1 MNCFPD
7 GTSIDSWFNEN
18 PQIELSNLGKQFF
31 VTDYQILDDGKE
43 HTKEFQNLIDN
54 LHSLGG
60 GVIVV
65 PKGTYITG
73 ALFFKQGV
81 NLFLEEGAT
90 ILGSEDLSLY
100 PNRKTRIEGQTR
112 IYTPALINADNV
124 DGFVIAGKG
133 VIDGNGYHWW
143 KEFWDAYKEDNNCSN
158 LLNGRPRLIYISNS
172 KNCVIHGLKL
182 QNSAFWTSHIYKSHH
197 IKLID
202 CSFCSPIEP
211 LPAPSTDAIDIDAC
225 HDVLIKNCYME
236 VNDDAIALKGGKGV
250 YADMDDDNGPNE
262 RVIIEGCKYG
272 FCHSALTCGSESI
285 HNKNIILRNAKL
297 NGTWQLTHFKLRP
310 DTPSHYEY
318 ISIENI
324 VGTITGSF
332 INLNP
337 WAQYSVPVDR
347 KDMPI
352 SKVEHISYKNC
363 HLEAGIFFNV
373 LKSDKYILDDF
384 SFSNIKVIT
393 KDKGT
398 NLDKVVEFY
407 KLDEVDIISKETAK
421 IKSKK

>member
-18 PQIELSNLGKQFF
+18 PQIELSNLGEQFF

-43 HTKEFQNLIDN
+43 HTKEFQDLIDKVFT
-54 LHSLGG
+54 LGG

-65 PKGTYITG
+65 PKGTFISG

-81 NLFLEEGAT
+81 NLYLEKGAV
-90 ILGSEDLSLY
+90 ILGSEDLFLY
-100 PNRKTRIEGQTR
+100 PSRETRIEGQTR
-112 IYTPALINADNV
+112 VYTPALINADNV

-172 KNCVIHGLKL
+172 KNCVIRGLKM

-197 IKLID
+197 IKFFD
-202 CSFCSPIEP
+202 CSFYSPKEP
-211 LPAPSTDAIDIDAC
+211 IPSPSGDAIDIDAC
-225 HDVLIKNCYME
+225 HDILIKNCYME

-250 YADMDDDNGPNE
+250 YADLDPNNGPNE
-262 RVIIEGCKYG
+262 RIIIEDNEFG
-272 FCHSALTCGSESI
+272 FCHSVLTCGSESI
-285 HNKNIILRNAKL
+285 HNRNIIVIDNKI
-297 NGTWQLTHFKLRP
+297 NGAWQLTHFKLRP
-310 DTPSHYEY
+310 DTPSLYEY

-324 VGTITGSF
+324 NGTLTGSF

-337 WAQYSVPVDR
+337 WTQYAVSIDR
-347 KDMPI
+347 EDMPI

-373 LKSDKYILDDF
+373 SKGNNYLIDDL
-384 SFSNIKVIT
+384 SFSDIEVIT

-398 NLDKVVEFY
+398 DMNNINNVKINNVV
-407 KLDEVDIISKETAK
+407 IKEH
-421 IKSKK
+421 I

>member
-18 PQIELSNLGKQFF
+18 PQIELSNLGEQFF

-43 HTKEFQNLIDN
+43 HTKEFQDLIDKVFT
-54 LHSLGG
+54 LGG

-65 PKGTYITG
+65 PKGIFITG
-73 ALFFKQGV
+73 ALFFRQGV
-81 NLFLEEGAT
+81 NLYLEKGAV
-90 ILGSEDLSLY
+90 ILGSEDLFLY
-100 PNRKTRIEGQTR
+100 PSRETRIEGQTR

-133 VIDGNGYHWW
+133 VINGNGYHWW

-172 KNCVIHGLKL
+172 KNCVIRGLKL

-197 IKLID
+197 IKFID
-202 CSFCSPIEP
+202 CSFYSPKEP
-211 LPAPSTDAIDIDAC
+211 IPSPSGDAIDIDAC
-225 HDVLIKNCYME
+225 HDILIKNCYME

-250 YADMDDDNGPNE
+250 YADLDPNNGPNE
-262 RVIIEGCKYG
+262 RIIIEDNEFG
-272 FCHSALTCGSESI
+272 FCHSVLTCGSESI
-285 HNKNIILRNAKL
+285 HNRNIILRNAEI
-297 NGTWQLTHFKLRP
+297 NGAWQLTHFKLRL
-310 DTPSHYEY
+310 DTPSLYEY

-324 VGTITGSF
+324 NGTLTGSF

-337 WAQYSVPVDR
+337 WTQYAVSIDR
-347 KDMPI
+347 EDMPI

-373 LKSDKYILDDF
+373 SKGNNYLIDDL
-384 SFSNIKVIT
+384 SFSDIEVIT

-398 NLDKVVEFY
+398 DMNNINNVKIYNV
-407 KLDEVDIISKETAK
+407 IIKEH
-421 IKSKK
+421 I

>member
-18 PQIELSNLGKQFF
+18 PQIELSNLGEQFF

-43 HTKEFQNLIDN
+43 HTKEFQDLIDKVFT
-54 LHSLGG
+54 LGG

-65 PKGTYITG
+65 PKGTFITG

-81 NLFLEEGAT
+81 NLYLEKGAV
-90 ILGSEDLSLY
+90 ILGSEDISLY
-100 PNRKTRIEGQTR
+100 PNRETRIEGQTR

-124 DGFVIAGKG
+124 DGFIIAGKG
-133 VIDGNGYHWW
+133 VIDGNGCHWW

-172 KNCVIHGLKL
+172 KNCVIRGLKL

-197 IKLID
+197 IKFID
-202 CSFCSPIEP
+202 CSFYSPKEP
-211 LPAPSTDAIDIDAC
+211 IPSPSGDAIDIDAC
-225 HDVLIKNCYME
+225 HDILIKNCYME

-250 YADMDDDNGPNE
+250 YADLDPNNGPNE
-262 RVIIEGCKYG
+262 RIIIEDNEFG
-272 FCHSALTCGSESI
+272 FCHSVLTCGSESI
-285 HNKNIILRNAKL
+285 HNRNIIVRDNKI
-297 NGTWQLTHFKLRP
+297 NGAWQLTHFKLRP
-310 DTPSHYEY
+310 DTPSLYEY

-324 VGTITGSF
+324 NGTLTGSF
-332 INLNP
+332 IILNP
-337 WAQYSVPVDR
+337 WTQYAVSIDR
-347 KDMPI
+347 EDMPI

-373 LKSDKYILDDF
+373 SKGNNYLIDDL
-384 SFSNIKVIT
+384 SFSDIEVIT
-393 KDKGT
+393 NDKGIDM
-398 NLDKVVEFY
+398 NNINNV
-407 KLDEVDIISKETAK
+407 K
-421 IKSKK
+421 IKNVVIKEHI

>member
-18 PQIELSNLGKQFF
+18 PQIELSNLGEQFF

-43 HTKEFQNLIDN
+43 HTKEFQDLIDKVFT
-54 LHSLGG
+54 LGG

-65 PKGTYITG
+65 PKGTFITG

-81 NLFLEEGAT
+81 NLYLEKGAV
-90 ILGSEDLSLY
+90 ILGSEDISLY
-100 PNRKTRIEGQTR
+100 PNRETRIEGQTR

-124 DGFVIAGKG
+124 DGFIIAGKG
-133 VIDGNGYHWW
+133 VIDGNGCHWW

-172 KNCVIHGLKL
+172 KNCVIRGLKL

-197 IKLID
+197 IKFID
-202 CSFCSPIEP
+202 CSFYSPKEP
-211 LPAPSTDAIDIDAC
+211 IPSPSGDAIDIDAC
-225 HDVLIKNCYME
+225 HDILIKNCYME

-250 YADMDDDNGPNE
+250 YADLDPNNGPNE
-262 RVIIEGCKYG
+262 RIIIEDNEFG
-272 FCHSALTCGSESI
+272 FCHSVLTCGSESI
-285 HNKNIILRNAKL
+285 HNRNIIVRDNKI
-297 NGTWQLTHFKLRP
+297 NGAWQLTHFKLRP
-310 DTPSHYEY
+310 DTPSLYEY

-324 VGTITGSF
+324 NGTLTGSF

-337 WAQYSVPVDR
+337 WTQYAVSIDR
-347 KDMPI
+347 EDMPI

-373 LKSDKYILDDF
+373 SKGNNYSIDDL
-384 SFSNIKVIT
+384 SFSDIEVIT
-393 KDKGT
+393 KDKGIDM
-398 NLDKVVEFY
+398 NNINNVKINNVV
-407 KLDEVDIISKETAK
+407 IKEH
-421 IKSKK
+421 I